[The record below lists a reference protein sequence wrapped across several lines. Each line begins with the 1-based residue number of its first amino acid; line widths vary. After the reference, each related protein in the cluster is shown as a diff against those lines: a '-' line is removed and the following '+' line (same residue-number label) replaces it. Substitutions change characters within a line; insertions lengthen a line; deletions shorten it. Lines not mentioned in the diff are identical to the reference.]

1 MTAPSLHRTELSS
14 LLSEQWDA
22 IAALV
27 ADLDEQRWQTPSPLP
42 GWSLFDVV
50 AHLVGTESWLLGERP
65 PAHDPIRPKT
75 DVTTLP
81 HVRNETGVLNEI
93 WVDRLR
99 PLSGKRLLALYRD
112 VIERRREALASLSDA
127 EWDAETVSPIGKVSY
142 GRFMQVRLFDCWMHE
157 LDIADGL
164 GVSVDEGGPRAERAF
179 AELTGALGR
188 AVAKG
193 AQAPDGSRITFELT
207 GPLARTLHVAV
218 DGRANIV
225 ETLDAPATVAIS
237 MDSGLFARLRGGRT
251 TADAH
256 AGEFTISGD
265 EELGNRL
272 VRNLAF
278 TI

>member
-1 MTAPSLHRTELSS
+1 MTAPALHRSELTH
-14 LLSEQWDA
+14 LLSDQWDA

-27 ADLDEQRWQTPSPLP
+27 ADLDEERWRTPSPLP

-50 AHLVGTESWLLGERP
+50 AHVVGTESWLLGERP

-99 PLSGKRLLALYRD
+99 PLSGRRLLALYTD
-112 VIERRREALASLSDA
+112 VTERRRAALAGMGDA
-127 EWDAETVSPIGKVSY
+127 EWEAETVSPIGKVSY
-142 GRFMQVRLFDCWMHE
+142 GRFMLVRLFDCWMHE

-164 GVSVDEGGPRAERAF
+164 GVSIDEGGPRAELAF
-179 AELTGALGR
+179 VELTNSIGR

-207 GPLARTLHVAV
+207 GPLPRTLHVAV
-218 DGRANIV
+218 HGRADIV
-225 ETLDAPATVAIS
+225 ETLDAPATVVVG

-251 TADAH
+251 EADTH

-265 EELGNRL
+265 QELGNRL

>member
-1 MTAPSLHRTELSS
+1 MTAPALHRAELSN

-27 ADLDEQRWQTPSPLP
+27 ADLDEERWRTPSPLP

-50 AHLVGTESWLLGERP
+50 AHVVGTESWLLGERP

-99 PLSGKRLLALYRD
+99 PLSGRRLLALYTD
-112 VIERRREALASLSDA
+112 VTERRRAALAGMGDT
-127 EWDAETVSPIGKVSY
+127 EWEAETVSPIGKVSY
-142 GRFMQVRLFDCWMHE
+142 SRFMLVRLFDCWMHE

-164 GVSVDEGGPRAERAF
+164 GVSVDEGGLRAELAF
-179 AELTGALGR
+179 IELTNSIGR

-207 GPLARTLHVAV
+207 GPLSKTLHVAV

-225 ETLDAPATVAIS
+225 EALDAPATVVVG
-237 MDSGLFARLRGGRT
+237 MDSGLFARLRGGRAE
-251 TADAH
+251 ADAH
-256 AGEFTISGD
+256 AGEFTVSGD
-265 EELGNRL
+265 QELGNRL
-272 VRNLAF
+272 IRNLAF